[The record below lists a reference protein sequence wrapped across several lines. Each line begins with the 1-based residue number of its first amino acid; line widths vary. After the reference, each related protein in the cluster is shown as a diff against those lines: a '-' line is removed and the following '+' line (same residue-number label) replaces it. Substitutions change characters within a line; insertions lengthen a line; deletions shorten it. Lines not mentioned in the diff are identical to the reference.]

1 MVRPDGGIG
10 RRNGLKIRCP
20 KRTCGFD
27 PRSGYHF
34 FEYFGISCA
43 LLSSSTRSSTVV
55 YSLAT
60 SSAKHNLCSNYFKKT
75 CGFYFLP
82 PQSGCGIGCLAL
94 LALPGL
100 RYSGSAPLSRLVDP
114 RSGYHDIQR
123 FITFYLTENPLQH
136 PNGMILLASS
146 RYFMITRI
154 LGYFWD
160 IKSKSVAVGKFR
172 QNDHKTIF
180 PQKIFGSK
188 KERYKTNPVCGKPPL
203 AGSFKKVPIQKL
215 IIKIFTDLPVL
226 GTEPFSIILP
236 YLFAISL
243 FR

>member
-27 PRSGYHF
+27 PRSGYH
-34 FEYFGISCA
+34 
-43 LLSSSTRSSTVV
+43 
-55 YSLAT
+55 
-60 SSAKHNLCSNYFKKT
+60 
-75 CGFYFLP
+75 
-82 PQSGCGIGCLAL
+82 
-94 LALPGL
+94 
-100 RYSGSAPLSRLVDP
+100 
-114 RSGYHDIQR
+114 DIQKLA
-123 FITFYLTENPLQH
+123 TFYLTENPLQR
-136 PNGMILLASS
+136 PNGMILLVSS
-146 RYFMITRI
+146 RYLLITRI

-180 PQKIFGSK
+180 PKKIFGSK
-188 KERYKTNPVCGKPPL
+188 KERDKTNPVCGKPPL

-226 GTEPFSIILP
+226 GTEPIKKRPLLDCLGDFPLIYLIGNIINFVKLKW
-236 YLFAISL
+236 
-243 FR
+243 